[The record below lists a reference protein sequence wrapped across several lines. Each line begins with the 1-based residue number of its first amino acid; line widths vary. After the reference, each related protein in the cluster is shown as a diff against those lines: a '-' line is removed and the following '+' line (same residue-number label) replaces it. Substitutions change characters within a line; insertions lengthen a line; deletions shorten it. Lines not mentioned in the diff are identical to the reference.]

1 MDKIVLELLP
11 FGLSICKF
19 QKINGDVSNIL
30 NNSLFSVLLK
40 TPEETSVVIETRVLN
55 TIKPTSTDNGW
66 VAYKI
71 QGVLDFNQTGILDRL
86 ISQLAFNEIS
96 VFTISSYNTD
106 YLLIQEKNLARANF
120 FLSRVA
126 HIVGRSKEEKL
137 IYFSASVSSGRNP
150 ELVNH
155 YQYIV
160 YEIINKK
167 ARVLTD
173 HLANQNLQ
181 QSGDPTKTEKQVCE
195 TDMDFFHQSHGLIAH
210 ISQASTG
217 VGFEIGLAT
226 ALHKP
231 ILCLGYKEFPA
242 RISPMISGNKHIQ
255 LYLYQNLD
263 DTVAVI
269 NTFIDNL

>member
-1 MDKIVLELLP
+1 MNLL
-11 FGLSICKF
+11 LSQF
-19 QKINGDVSNIL
+19 QREAQKWIPL
-30 NNSLFSVLLK
+30 NNN
-40 TPEETSVVIETRVLN
+40 TS
-55 TIKPTSTDNGW
+55 
-66 VAYKI
+66 
-71 QGVLDFNQTGILDRL
+71 
-86 ISQLAFNEIS
+86 S
-96 VFTISSYNTD
+96 VFKEYISKLSPSD
-106 YLLIQEKNLARANF
+106 IKSIQKLKQDAFSNKNQGEYSFQLPDNKHISINF
-120 FLSRVA
+120 GPYGVKDFKIGDGKAPAPNV
-126 HIVGRSKEEKL
+126 KP
-137 IYFSASVSSGRNP
+137 NP
-150 ELVNH
+150 
-155 YQYIV
+155 
-160 YEIINKK
+160 
-167 ARVLTD
+167 
-173 HLANQNLQ
+173 Q